1 MNKHFSKYLELF
13 DVSYYYKNKF
23 ENVEIFKNLNLSIY
37 PGEMVALLGPSG
49 SGKSTLLNCIGL
61 LDKFVSGKFN
71 ILNKDFSLL
80 TESEITNI
88 RLNDIGFVF
97 QNHRLFP
104 EFSAI
109 ENVIIP
115 SLIKKIPFDEAKSKA
130 LKILTYLNLEHRM
143 DHRPA
148 KLSGGESQRVA
159 IGRALSNN
167 PRFILADEPTGNLDK
182 DNTLLIFNI
191 LKQKYSEYDL
201 NLIDGLKIDF
211 DFGWVHLRRS
221 NTEPIIRIY
230 SESTSKEKSDSIA
243 QEFINQIKEII

>member
-1 MNKHFSKYLELF
+1 MNKVLSNYLELF
-13 DVSYYYKNKF
+13 DVSYHYKSKL
-23 ENVEIFKNLNLSIY
+23 ENVEIFKNLNLTIY

-61 LDKFVSGKFN
+61 LDKFVSGKFK
-71 ILNKDFSLL
+71 ILNKDYSLL

-104 EFSAI
+104 EFSAL
-109 ENVIIP
+109 ENIIIP
-115 SLIKKIPFDEAKSKA
+115 SLIKNIPFDEAKKKA
-130 LKILTYLNLEHRM
+130 IQILTYLNLEHRIN
-143 DHRPA
+143 HRPA

-167 PRFILADEPTGNLDK
+167 PKFILADEPTGNLDK

-191 LKQKYSEYDL
+191 LK
-201 NLIDGLKIDF
+201 KITLD
-211 DFGWVHLRRS
+211 S
-221 NTEPIIRIY
+221 
-230 SESTSKEKSDSIA
+230 EKSCIIA
-243 QEFINQIKEII
+243 THNNFLAEKMDRIFLIENQNIKILK

>member
-1 MNKHFSKYLELF
+1 MNNLFSNYLELF
-13 DVSYYYKNKF
+13 DVNYHYKNKL
-23 ENVEIFKNLNLSIY
+23 EDVVIFKNLNLTIY

-61 LDKFVSGKFN
+61 LDKFVSGKFK
-71 ILNKDFSLL
+71 ILNKDYSLL

-104 EFSAI
+104 EFSAL
-109 ENVIIP
+109 ENIIIP
-115 SLIKKIPFDEAKSKA
+115 SLIKNIPYDDAKKKA
-130 LKILTYLNLEHRM
+130 VEILTYLNLEHRM

-167 PRFILADEPTGNLDK
+167 PKFILADEPTGNLDK

-191 LKQKYSEYDL
+191 LK
-201 NLIDGLKIDF
+201 KITLD
-211 DFGWVHLRRS
+211 
-221 NTEPIIRIY
+221 T
-230 SESTSKEKSDSIA
+230 EKSCIIA
-243 QEFINQIKEII
+243 THNNFLAEKMDRIFLIENQNIKILK

>member
-1 MNKHFSKYLELF
+1 MNKVLSNYLELF
-13 DVSYYYKNKF
+13 DVSYHYKNKL
-23 ENVEIFKNLNLSIY
+23 ENVKIFKNLNLKIY

-61 LDKFVSGKFN
+61 LDKFVSGKFK
-71 ILNKDFSLL
+71 ILNKDYSSL

-104 EFSAI
+104 EFSAL
-109 ENVIIP
+109 ENIIIP
-115 SLIKKIPFDEAKSKA
+115 SLIKNIPFDEAKKKA
-130 LKILTYLNLEHRM
+130 IQILTYLNLEHRIN
-143 DHRPA
+143 HRPA

-167 PRFILADEPTGNLDK
+167 PKFILADEPTGNLDK

-191 LKQKYSEYDL
+191 LK
-201 NLIDGLKIDF
+201 KITLD
-211 DFGWVHLRRS
+211 
-221 NTEPIIRIY
+221 T
-230 SESTSKEKSDSIA
+230 EKSCIIA
-243 QEFINQIKEII
+243 THNNFLAEKMDRIFLIENQNIKILK

>member
-1 MNKHFSKYLELF
+1 MNKALSNYLELF
-13 DVSYYYKNKF
+13 DVNYHYKNKL
-23 ENVEIFKNLNLSIY
+23 ENVEIFKNLNLTIY

-61 LDKFVSGKFN
+61 LDKFVSGKFK
-71 ILNKDFSLL
+71 ILNKDYSLL

-104 EFSAI
+104 EFSAL
-109 ENVIIP
+109 ENIIIP
-115 SLIKKIPFDEAKSKA
+115 SLIKKIPFDEAKKKA
-130 LKILTYLNLEHRM
+130 TQILSYLNLEHRIN
-143 DHRPA
+143 HRPA

-167 PRFILADEPTGNLDK
+167 PKFILADEPTGNLDK

-191 LKQKYSEYDL
+191 LK
-201 NLIDGLKIDF
+201 KITLD
-211 DFGWVHLRRS
+211 
-221 NTEPIIRIY
+221 T
-230 SESTSKEKSDSIA
+230 EKSCIIA
-243 QEFINQIKEII
+243 THNNFLAEKMDRIFLIENQNIKILK

>member
-1 MNKHFSKYLELF
+1 MNKLLPNYLTLS
-13 DVSYYYKNKF
+13 DVSYHYKNKL
-23 ENVEIFKNLNLSIY
+23 ENVEIFKNLNFTIY

-61 LDKFVSGKFN
+61 LDKFVSGKFK
-71 ILNKDFSLL
+71 ILNKEYSLL

-104 EFSAI
+104 EFSAL
-109 ENVIIP
+109 ENIIIP
-115 SLIKKIPFDEAKSKA
+115 SLIKNIPFDEAKKKA
-130 LKILTYLNLEHRM
+130 IQILTYLNLEHRIN
-143 DHRPA
+143 HRPA

-167 PRFILADEPTGNLDK
+167 PKFILADEPTGNLDK

-191 LKQKYSEYDL
+191 LK
-201 NLIDGLKIDF
+201 KITLD
-211 DFGWVHLRRS
+211 
-221 NTEPIIRIY
+221 T
-230 SESTSKEKSDSIA
+230 EKSCIIA
-243 QEFINQIKEII
+243 THNNFLAEKMDRIFLIENQNIKILK

>member
-1 MNKHFSKYLELF
+1 MNKVLSNYLELF
-13 DVSYYYKNKF
+13 DVNYHYKNKL
-23 ENVEIFKNLNLSIY
+23 ENVEIFKNLNLTIY

-61 LDKFVSGKFN
+61 LDKFVSGKFK
-71 ILNKDFSLL
+71 ILNKDYSLL

-104 EFSAI
+104 EFSAL
-109 ENVIIP
+109 ENIIIP
-115 SLIKKIPFDEAKSKA
+115 SLIKNIPFDEAKKKA
-130 LKILTYLNLEHRM
+130 IQILTYLNLEHRIN
-143 DHRPA
+143 HRPA

-167 PRFILADEPTGNLDK
+167 PKFILADEPTGNLDK

-191 LKQKYSEYDL
+191 LK
-201 NLIDGLKIDF
+201 KITLD
-211 DFGWVHLRRS
+211 
-221 NTEPIIRIY
+221 T
-230 SESTSKEKSDSIA
+230 EKSCIIA
-243 QEFINQIKEII
+243 THNNFLAEKMDRIFLIENRNIKILK

>member
-1 MNKHFSKYLELF
+1 MNKAFSNYLELL
-13 DVSYYYKNKF
+13 DVSYHYKNKS
-23 ENVEIFKNLNLSIY
+23 ENVEIFKNLNLTIY

-71 ILNKDFSLL
+71 ILNKDYSSL

-104 EFSAI
+104 EFSAL
-109 ENVIIP
+109 ENIIIP
-115 SLIKKIPFDEAKSKA
+115 SLIKKIPFDEAKKQSTQ
-130 LKILTYLNLEHRM
+130 ILTYLNLEHRINHM
-143 DHRPA
+143 PA

-167 PRFILADEPTGNLDK
+167 PRFILADEPTGYLDK
-182 DNTLLIFNI
+182 ENTLLIFNI
-191 LKQKYSEYDL
+191 FK
-201 NLIDGLKIDF
+201 KITLD
-211 DFGWVHLRRS
+211 
-221 NTEPIIRIY
+221 T
-230 SESTSKEKSDSIA
+230 EKSCIIA
-243 QEFINQIKEII
+243 THNNILAEKMDRIFLIENQNIKILK

>member
-1 MNKHFSKYLELF
+1 MNKVLSNYLELF
-13 DVSYYYKNKF
+13 DVNYHYKNKL
-23 ENVEIFKNLNLSIY
+23 ENVEIFKNLNLTIY

-61 LDKFVSGKFN
+61 LDKFVSGKFK
-71 ILNKDFSLL
+71 ILNKDYSLL

-104 EFSAI
+104 EFSAL
-109 ENVIIP
+109 ENIIIP
-115 SLIKKIPFDEAKSKA
+115 SLIKNIPFDEAKKKA
-130 LKILTYLNLEHRM
+130 IQILTYLNLEHRIN
-143 DHRPA
+143 HRPA

-167 PRFILADEPTGNLDK
+167 PKFILADEPTGNLDK

-191 LKQKYSEYDL
+191 LK
-201 NLIDGLKIDF
+201 KITLD
-211 DFGWVHLRRS
+211 S
-221 NTEPIIRIY
+221 
-230 SESTSKEKSDSIA
+230 EKSCIIA
-243 QEFINQIKEII
+243 THNNFLAEKMDRIFLIENQNIKILE

>member
-1 MNKHFSKYLELF
+1 MSKVFSNYLELF
-13 DVSYYYKNKF
+13 DVSYHYKNKL
-23 ENVEIFKNLNLSIY
+23 ENVKIFKNLNLTIY

-61 LDKFVSGKFN
+61 LDKFVSGKFK
-71 ILNKDFSLL
+71 ILNKDYSLL

-104 EFSAI
+104 EFSAL
-109 ENVIIP
+109 ENIIIP
-115 SLIKKIPFDEAKSKA
+115 SLIKNIPYDDAKKKA
-130 LKILTYLNLEHRM
+130 VQILTYLNLEHRIN
-143 DHRPA
+143 HRPA

-167 PRFILADEPTGNLDK
+167 PKFILADEPTGNLDK

-191 LKQKYSEYDL
+191 LK
-201 NLIDGLKIDF
+201 KITLD
-211 DFGWVHLRRS
+211 
-221 NTEPIIRIY
+221 T
-230 SESTSKEKSDSIA
+230 EKSCIIA
-243 QEFINQIKEII
+243 THNNLLAEKMDRIFLLENQNIKILK